1 MKILTYEFLDS
12 TNDFLKRKYKDFR
25 NGTVI
30 FALNQTNGRGRFDR
44 IWESNQDLT
53 FSILFKMKDYNH
65 HLIAPLAVCMAVDGL
80 GYTAKIK
87 WPNDIF
93 INDKKVSGILIEC
106 VYEDNKKSCEIIG
119 IGLNL
124 TKKDVNLDA
133 AYIKAERNKV
143 LNLILDAYE
152 SLLNSTEE
160 DLLDIYYQKSY
171 VLNKSIVYQN
181 SVYKIVG
188 FTKNLNLIIENSL
201 GKKSITANEIDIKS
215 SIVYE

>member
-30 FALNQTNGRGRFDR
+30 FTLNQTNGRGRFDR

>member
-30 FALNQTNGRGRFDR
+30 FAINQTNGRGRFDR

-65 HLIAPLAVCMAVDGL
+65 HLIAPLAVCMAVDEL

>member
-30 FALNQTNGRGRFDR
+30 FAINQTNGRGRFDR